1 MKLFRWL
8 SALSVGAVLVL
19 GGCSSSNLKDERDQL
34 RDENERLRA
43 APTVDPQTERKLM
56 EAEAA
61 LAALRGLLA
70 DAQGSLAPAA
80 SAEQRE
86 EAREAVA
93 SAQDNL
99 AGVRRTLEMQP
110 DSAAKTAADEA
121 LAAVGAALAAV
132 DEALR
137 ATAPTVPV
145 GLLVFA
151 EMHTTLDRA
160 QTAVDDAQAKLKEA
174 LAADPDDT
182 LTGLLTQAQATLSTA
197 QISLLPLL
205 REELAE
211 SESGQQDAEAER
223 DAARTRADEAEAGR
237 DTAQAARQTAET
249 ERDAARARADEA
261 EAERDTAQAERDAAR
276 TRANEAE
283 AELDRRTVTF
293 GERFEP
299 AQVLGRAGRPAG
311 STGSRVVLTP
321 RLPGAVVPGT
331 VGASPNQEDF
341 DPDPVE
347 RWGLLND
354 PSGWVVPGHL
364 DIMSAWTVKAN
375 PGTYTSTIATATVHY
390 DPDDPKRVISTTN
403 PSRAEIPVR
412 GTIFR
417 GETRPVGKY
426 NRDDPGER
434 DANGNLYTAEQRWAT
449 YTYPRYRPQERLVVQ
464 GHDPQPR
471 TWTDSE
477 HRRVAQSIP
486 DHPNMWDPWDAVPQ
500 TSMQYRE
507 DDGLVMRFGGDGVL
521 FGDTENYQVSACGHN
536 YRLDPAKCTA
546 RDLAIDGTRVNAAS
560 SDVEIFFGEPTADP
574 HGERAYYW
582 SVDVPSPRRKA
593 NGDRL
598 DPTDPPR
605 RSDSAGRYELLLSNY
620 AGPDDMGTA
629 AASDDGGRYLD
640 YAAFGLFRYIA
651 QNAKGDTEDIDVD
664 RIHTLHYGLDTF
676 EDTASLASPIEA
688 TFKGRSMGWIL
699 LPYGGDH
706 PVDSGNPGRVVG
718 MVRTRADIELQAIIG
733 GANTIT
739 GEIDNI
745 EYSRAAGTDLWTD
758 QRDLV
763 PGGGAVLHGKFL
775 LQDGVIAA
783 DGTYAGKV
791 VPDPTPTPTS
801 IPLRAGEQG
810 RPMTFGWAE
819 GEFEGA
825 FYGPRGALETAGSW
839 WAPTVDWQD
848 ERHGIVGSFAAT
860 CDTGCD

>member
-34 RDENERLRA
+34 RAENERLRA

-80 SAEQRE
+80 SAEQRQ

-160 QTAVDDAQAKLKEA
+160 QTAVDDAQVKLKEA

-237 DTAQAARQTAET
+237 DTAQA
-249 ERDAARARADEA
+249 ERDAARTRADEA

-299 AQVLGRAGRPAG
+299 AQVLGRAGRPTG

-331 VGASPNQEDF
+331 VGESPNQEDF

-375 PGTYTSTIATATVHY
+375 PGSYTSTIATATVHY
-390 DPDDPKRVISTTN
+390 DPDDPKRVISTTT

-417 GETRPVGKY
+417 GDTRPVARY

-449 YTYPRYRPQERLVVQ
+449 YTYPRYRPEERLVVQ

-471 TWTDSE
+471 TWTDTADT
-477 HRRVAQSIP
+477 RAAQSIP

-507 DDGLVMRFGGDGVL
+507 DHGLVMRFGGDGVL
-521 FGDTENYQVSACGHN
+521 FNDTQNYQVSACGNN
-536 YRLDPAKCTA
+536 YFLNPARCTA

-574 HGERAYYW
+574 HGERTYYW

-629 AASDDGGRYLD
+629 AASDDAGRYLD
-640 YAAFGLFRYIA
+640 YAAFGLFRHIA
-651 QNAKGDTEDIDVD
+651 GNAAGDTEDILTD

-699 LPYGGDH
+699 LPYSS
-706 PVDSGNPGRVVG
+706 PPPDSGSAWGRIVG
-718 MVRTRADIELQAIIG
+718 MVRTRADIELQAVIG

-745 EYSRAAGTDLWTD
+745 EYSRAAGTDLWIW

-763 PGGGAVLHGKFL
+763 PGGSAYPARQIPAAGWCHRDRRHVCRQGGARS
-775 LQDGVIAA
+775 DA
-783 DGTYAGKV
+783 DADRRPAPG
-791 VPDPTPTPTS
+791 
-801 IPLRAGEQG
+801 RAGRG
-810 RPMTFGWAE
+810 GAMTFGWGE

-848 ERHGIVGSFAAT
+848 ERHGIVGSFGAT